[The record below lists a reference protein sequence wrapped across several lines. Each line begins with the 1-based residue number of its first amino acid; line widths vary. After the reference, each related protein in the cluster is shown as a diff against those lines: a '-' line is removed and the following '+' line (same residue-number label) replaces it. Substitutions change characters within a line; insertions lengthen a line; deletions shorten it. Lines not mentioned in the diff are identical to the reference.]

1 MKDFMFKK
9 KMKSEGMNAIDKEA
23 KLAAVSE
30 MKKMAEDAMSEKLGG
45 LKKVT
50 VASDSEEGLK
60 EGLEKAEDVVEDK
73 LALSEEPDMED
84 DDDLEE
90 EDEDLALSAD
100 DLDAK
105 IQKLLALKEKM
116 KA

>member
-50 VASDSEEGLK
+50 VAAPDDESLK
-60 EGLEKAEDVVEDK
+60 QGLEKAEDIVESK
-73 LALSEEPDMED
+73 LGESEDESEMEEESEDESEIAMSEEE
-84 DDDLEE
+84 
-90 EDEDLALSAD
+90 
-100 DLDAK
+100 LDKK
-105 IQKLLALKEKM
+105 IQELLALKEKL
-116 KA
+116 KV

>member
-50 VASDSEEGLK
+50 VAAPDDESLK
-60 EGLEKAEDVVEDK
+60 QGLEKAEDIVESK
-73 LALSEEPDMED
+73 LGESEDESEMEEESEDESEMAMSEEE
-84 DDDLEE
+84 
-90 EDEDLALSAD
+90 
-100 DLDAK
+100 LDKK
-105 IQKLLALKEKM
+105 IQELLALKEKL
-116 KA
+116 KV

>member
-1 MKDFMFKK
+1 MKELMFKK

-50 VASDSEEGLK
+50 VAAPDDESLK
-60 EGLEKAEDVVEDK
+60 HGLEKAEDIVESK
-73 LALSEEPDMED
+73 LGESEDESEMEEESEDESEIAMSEEE
-84 DDDLEE
+84 
-90 EDEDLALSAD
+90 
-100 DLDAK
+100 LDKK
-105 IQKLLALKEKM
+105 IQELLALKEKL
-116 KA
+116 KV